1 MQITTSAAFVFY
13 IASLSKT
20 IFIVAATDEIVD
32 LSSTYI
38 FSRFWG
44 GGGGGGPEDSWG

>member
-38 FSRFWG
+38 FSRFL
-44 GGGGGGPEDSWG
+44 GGGGGGPGDSCG